1 LLDAGTI
8 SDGRVTLHSDA
19 GGVTLAA
26 RAEGGW
32 SGLTDGPAKTV
43 SWEGARVK
51 ELQLDDRPYPW
62 KATPTG
68 ATVFLDRKNRRG
80 GAQVDSYR

>member
-1 LLDAGTI
+1 MPAAPD
-8 SDGRVTLHSDA
+8 TLKRELQRGQH
-19 GGVTLAA
+19 LYW
-26 RAEGGW
+26 GGW

-68 ATVFLDRKNRRG
+68 ATVLLPA
-80 GAQVDSYR
+80 GAHCFRLTTGN